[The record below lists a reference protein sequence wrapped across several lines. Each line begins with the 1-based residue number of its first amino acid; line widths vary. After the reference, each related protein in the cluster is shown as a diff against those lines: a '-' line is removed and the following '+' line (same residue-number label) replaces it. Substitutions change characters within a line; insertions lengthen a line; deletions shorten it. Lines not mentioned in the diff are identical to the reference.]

1 MRGVIS
7 FILLL
12 FLIESLFLVVTLNNV
27 EFEESSDSL
36 LHSLKLMD
44 FYNKKII
51 IKREIQ
57 NILVSGPYSNPSK
70 RLNFVSEQLALY
82 EIENEIGD
90 EYEIDFW
97 CGYIEA
103 NTIDILLNSNVKP
116 PNIKDFSSGCSDVL
130 VFDNELDT
138 IKIGRNLNNENINL
152 IPTIGFK
159 IKSKDNSYVDVDYI

>member
-12 FLIESLFLVVTLNNV
+12 FLIESLFIVIILNNL
-27 EFEESSDSL
+27 EYETSSDSL
-36 LHSLKLMD
+36 LHTVKLMD
-44 FYNKKII
+44 FYNKKIT

-82 EIENEIGD
+82 ELENEID
-90 EYEIDFW
+90 NDYEIDFW

-103 NTIDILLNSNVKP
+103 NTIEFMLNSNIKP
-116 PNIKDFSSGCSDVL
+116 PTVKDFSFGCSDVL
-130 VFDNELDT
+130 VFDNELD
-138 IKIGRNLNNENINL
+138 IVKVGRNINEGNINL
-152 IPTIGFK
+152 IPAIGFK
-159 IKSKDNSYVDVDYI
+159 IKSKDNSFVDVDYV